1 MSEIMEQI
9 KLLEKEIAS
18 LPVGYISK
26 KTINGKTRFYRQ
38 WTENGKIKSQYIKDG
53 EYEATS
59 QAIARRKELQ
69 ERLKELKKRQPTDST
84 PANEELHD
92 YETNVIVGDN
102 LLPGCRNVQ
111 SYKKRDCFEQLEKY
125 LYGNSFGR
133 VCVIYGLR
141 RTGKTTML
149 FQAMADLPREQTA
162 YIKATV
168 SDTMA
173 TLNRDLKKLT
183 ARGYKYIFLDEVTL
197 LTDFID
203 SAALFSDI
211 YAMQGVKIVMSGTD
225 SLGFWFAEHEE
236 LYDRVITIHTTFIP
250 FREHARLLG
259 IHDIDEYIR
268 YGGTLRAGEMN
279 FDDPDLNVEDAS
291 FRDDES
297 TRRYIDTAICK
308 NIQHSLACC
317 EGGGHFRHLIDL
329 YEAGELTNA
338 INRIIEDMNHNFLVS
353 VVEKKFRSG
362 DLGNTRNNLRKE
374 TDPEK
379 QSDILDRIDEAEVL
393 GRMKVLLDI
402 KEKDELTVRMTPSH
416 ITEIKEYLRAL
427 DLIVDCPIK
436 TTASQESVEHILF
449 TQPGMRYCQ
458 AQALVHSL
466 LKDHRFDDI
475 PEREKRLVTN
485 RLLDDVKGRMM
496 EDIILLECVKVAN
509 EHQSVFKLQFD
520 RGEFDMVIY
529 DAEQDECAI
538 YEIKHSDKIAP
549 QQYRHLHDA
558 DLCER
563 TQKRFGEIVR
573 KTVLFRGQSHTDL
586 SDITYRNAAEF
597 LEELPGSMDFEQ
609 DQGFT
614 MQL

>member
-1 MSEIMEQI
+1 MSEITEQI
-9 KLLEKEIAS
+9 RLLEKEIAS

-38 WTENGKIKSQYIKDG
+38 WSENGKIKSKFIKDE
-53 EYEATS
+53 EYEEIS
-59 QAIARRKELQ
+59 RAIARRKILQ
-69 ERLKELKKRQPTDST
+69 KQLKELKKQQPTDHTS
-84 PANEELHD
+84 ADEDLHD
-92 YETNVIVGDN
+92 YETNVIVDDN
-102 LLPGCRNVQ
+102 LLPGCGNVRRYQ
-111 SYKKRDCFEQLEKY
+111 KRDCFEQLEKY

-173 TLNRDLKKLT
+173 TLNRDMKKLT
-183 ARGYKYIFLDEVTL
+183 ARGYRYIFLDEVTL

-211 YAMQGVKIVMSGTD
+211 YAIQGVKIVMSGTD

-268 YGGTLRAGEMN
+268 YGGTLRAGEIN
-279 FDDPDLNVEDAS
+279 FDDPEVHVGDAS
-291 FRDDES
+291 FRDDET

-317 EGGGHFRHLIDL
+317 EGGGHFRHLLDL

-353 VVEKKFRSG
+353 VVERKFRSG
-362 DLGNTRNNLRKE
+362 DLGNTKNNLRKE

-379 QSDILDRIDEAEVL
+379 QSDVLDRIDETGVL
-393 GRMKVLLDI
+393 GRMKALLDI
-402 KEKDELTVRMTPSH
+402 KEKDELTVRMTPAH
-416 ITEIKEYLRAL
+416 IAEIKEYLRAL

-436 TTASQESVEHILF
+436 TASSQEPVEHILF

-458 AQALVHSL
+458 TQALVHSL
-466 LKDHRFDDI
+466 LKDHCFDDI

-496 EDIILLECVKVAN
+496 EDIVLLECVKIAN

-529 DAEQDECAI
+529 DAEQDKCAV
-538 YEIKHSDKIAP
+538 YEIKHSDKVAP
-549 QQYRHLHDA
+549 QQYRHLCDK

-563 TQKRFGEIVR
+563 TQKRFGEIVS
-573 KTVLFRGQSHTDL
+573 KTVLFRGQSHTEL
-586 SDITYRNAAEF
+586 SGIIYKNAAEF
-597 LEELPGSMDFEQ
+597 LEELPDSMVIRQ
-609 DQGFT
+609 K
-614 MQL
+614 

>member
-1 MSEIMEQI
+1 MSEITEQI
-9 KLLEKEIAS
+9 RLLEKEIAS

-38 WTENGKIKSQYIKDG
+38 WSENGKIKSKYIKDE
-53 EYEATS
+53 EYEEIS
-59 QAIARRKELQ
+59 RAIARRKILQ
-69 ERLKELKKRQPTDST
+69 KQLKELKKQQPTDHTS
-84 PANEELHD
+84 ADEDLHD
-92 YETNVIVGDN
+92 YETNVIVDDN
-102 LLPGCRNVQ
+102 LLPGCGNVRRYQ
-111 SYKKRDCFEQLEKY
+111 KRDCFEQLEKY

-173 TLNRDLKKLT
+173 TLNRDMKKLT
-183 ARGYKYIFLDEVTL
+183 ARGYRYIFLDEVTL

-211 YAMQGVKIVMSGTD
+211 YAIQGVKIVMSGTD

-268 YGGTLRAGEMN
+268 YGGTLRAGEIN
-279 FDDPDLNVEDAS
+279 FDDPEVHVGDAS
-291 FRDDES
+291 FRDDET

-317 EGGGHFRHLIDL
+317 EGGGHFRHLLDL

-338 INRIIEDMNHNFLVS
+338 INRYTEDMNHNFLVS
-353 VVEKKFRSG
+353 VVERKFRSG
-362 DLGNTRNNLRKE
+362 DLGNTKNNLRKE

-379 QSDILDRIDEAEVL
+379 QSDVLDRIDETGVL
-393 GRMKVLLDI
+393 GRMKALLDI
-402 KEKDELTVRMTPSH
+402 KEKDELTVRMTPAH
-416 ITEIKEYLRAL
+416 IAEIKEYLRAL

-436 TTASQESVEHILF
+436 TASSQEPVEHILF

-458 AQALVHSL
+458 TQALVHSL
-466 LKDHRFDDI
+466 LKDHCFDDI

-496 EDIILLECVKVAN
+496 EDIVLLECVKIAN

-529 DAEQDECAI
+529 DAEQDKCAV
-538 YEIKHSDKIAP
+538 YEIKHSDKVAP
-549 QQYRHLHDA
+549 QQYRHLCDK

-563 TQKRFGEIVR
+563 TQKRFGEIVS
-573 KTVLFRGQSHTDL
+573 KTVLFRGQSHTEP
-586 SDITYRNAAEF
+586 SGIIYKNAAEF
-597 LEELPGSMDFEQ
+597 LEELPDSMVIRQ
-609 DQGFT
+609 K
-614 MQL
+614 

>member
-1 MSEIMEQI
+1 MSEITEQI
-9 KLLEKEIAS
+9 RLLEKEIAS

-38 WTENGKIKSQYIKDG
+38 WSESGKIKSKYIKDE
-53 EYEATS
+53 EYEEIS
-59 QAIARRKELQ
+59 RAIARRKILQ
-69 ERLKELKKRQPTDST
+69 KQLKELKTQQPTDHT
-84 PANEELHD
+84 PADEDLHD

-102 LLPGCRNVQ
+102 LLPGCRNVRRYQ
-111 SYKKRDCFEQLEKY
+111 KRDCFEQLKKY

-173 TLNRDLKKLT
+173 TLNRDMKKLT
-183 ARGYKYIFLDEVTL
+183 ARGYRYIFLDEVTL

-236 LYDRVITIHTTFIP
+236 LYDRAITIHTTFIP

-268 YGGTLRAGEMN
+268 YGGTLRAGEIN
-279 FDDPDLNVEDAS
+279 FYDPEVHVGDAS
-291 FRDDES
+291 FRDDET
-297 TRRYIDTAICK
+297 TRRYIDTAICQ

-317 EGGGHFRHLIDL
+317 EGGGHFRHLLDL

-338 INRIIEDMNHNFLVS
+338 INRIIEDMNHHFLIS

-379 QSDILDRIDEAEVL
+379 QSDVLDRIDETGVL
-393 GRMKVLLDI
+393 GRMKALLDI
-402 KEKDELTVRMTPSH
+402 KEKDELTVRMTPAH
-416 ITEIKEYLRAL
+416 IAEIKEYLRAL

-436 TTASQESVEHILF
+436 TAASQEPVEHILF

-458 AQALVHSL
+458 TQALVHSL
-466 LKDHRFDDI
+466 LKDHCFDDI

-529 DAEQDECAI
+529 DTEQDKCAVC
-538 YEIKHSDKIAP
+538 EIKHSDKVAP
-549 QQYRHLHDA
+549 QQYRHLCDK

-563 TQKRFGEIVR
+563 TQKRFGEIVS
-573 KTVLFRGQSHTDL
+573 KTVLYRGQPHTEP
-586 SDITYRNAAEF
+586 SGIIYKNAAEF
-597 LEELPGSMDFEQ
+597 LEELPDSMVIRHK
-609 DQGFT
+609 
-614 MQL
+614 

>member
-1 MSEIMEQI
+1 MSEITEQI
-9 KLLEKEIAS
+9 RLLEKEIAS

-38 WTENGKIKSQYIKDG
+38 WSESGKIKSKYIKDE
-53 EYEATS
+53 EYEEIS
-59 QAIARRKELQ
+59 RAIARRKILQ
-69 ERLKELKKRQPTDST
+69 KQLKELKTQQPTDHT
-84 PANEELHD
+84 PADEDLHD
-92 YETNVIVGDN
+92 YETNVIVGDH
-102 LLPGCRNVQ
+102 LLPGCRNVRRYQ
-111 SYKKRDCFEQLEKY
+111 KRDCFEQLEKY

-173 TLNRDLKKLT
+173 TLNHDMKKLT
-183 ARGYKYIFLDEVTL
+183 ARGYRYIFLDEVTL

-236 LYDRVITIHTTFIP
+236 LYDRAITIHTTFIP

-268 YGGTLRAGEMN
+268 YGGTLRAGEIN
-279 FDDPDLNVEDAS
+279 FDDPEVYVGDAS
-291 FRDDES
+291 FRDDET
-297 TRRYIDTAICK
+297 TRRYIDTAICQ

-317 EGGGHFRHLIDL
+317 EGGGHFRHLLDL

-338 INRIIEDMNHNFLVS
+338 INRIIEDMNHHFLVS

-379 QSDILDRIDEAEVL
+379 QSDVLDRIDETGVL
-393 GRMKVLLDI
+393 GRMKALLDI
-402 KEKDELTVRMTPSH
+402 KEKGELTVRMTPAH
-416 ITEIKEYLRAL
+416 IAEIKEYLRAL

-436 TTASQESVEHILF
+436 TATSQEPVEHILF

-466 LKDHRFDDI
+466 LKDHCFDDI

-509 EHQSVFKLQFD
+509 EPQSVFKLQFD

-529 DAEQDECAI
+529 DTEQDKCAV
-538 YEIKHSDKIAP
+538 YEIKHSDKVAP
-549 QQYRHLHDA
+549 QQYRHLCDK

-563 TQKRFGEIVR
+563 TQKRFGEIVS
-573 KTVLFRGQSHTDL
+573 KTVLYRGQPHTEP
-586 SDITYRNAAEF
+586 SGIIYKNAAEF
-597 LEELPGSMDFEQ
+597 LEELPDSMVIRQ
-609 DQGFT
+609 K
-614 MQL
+614 